1 MSRFLVIRANL
12 IEAKINQVKKTILV
26 NRSTYRTFTTAQWE
40 QLSSKLED
48 WKKSLAD
55 ILQVIANAK
64 LIAQHS
70 NLNVNNAASSTV
82 VVVDGVNGVNS
93 QEEVSGS

>member
-1 MSRFLVIRANL
+1 MLVIRANL

-26 NRSTYRTFTTAQWE
+26 NRSTYRTFTMDQWK
-40 QLSSKLED
+40 QLSSKLES
-48 WKKSLAD
+48 WKNSLTD

-70 NLNVNNAASSTV
+70 NLNVNNAASSAV
-82 VVVDGVNGVNS
+82 VVVDGVSG
-93 QEEVSGS
+93 QEEVPGS

>member
-1 MSRFLVIRANL
+1 MLVIRANL

-26 NRSTYRTFTTAQWE
+26 NRSTYRTFTMDQWK
-40 QLSSKLED
+40 QLSTKLEG
-48 WKKSLAD
+48 WKKSLVD

-64 LIAQHS
+64 LIAQHT
-70 NLNVNNAASSTV
+70 NLNVNNAASSAV
-82 VVVDGVNGVNS
+82 VVVDGVNS